1 MNIENNIDSKT
12 ENQAESAPSQAKA
25 TPSSLANG
33 KPFSDFKLPPELL
46 EGLISA
52 GYQNCT
58 PIQEKAIPLAL
69 MGRDVAGQAQTGT
82 GKTAAYL
89 IPIFTRL
96 MAQERPQKGLPSVLI
111 VAPTRELAV
120 QILKDAQTL
129 GKNLDLT
136 MVAVFGGVDYGKQA
150 NALRKGADIVV
161 GTPGR
166 LIDYAKQGIFKT
178 SAIRYLVVDEADRLF
193 DMGFV
198 ADLRWI
204 LRRLPKYDQ
213 RQSMLFSATLG
224 YRVLE
229 LTYEFMNLPE
239 KVSVEKDVVLAEQA
253 EQELYHCS
261 RGEKLNLLLGIL
273 KREEWS
279 RVLIFV
285 NTRYGADRVAF
296 KLLHNGFP
304 AEGISG
310 LLNQRK
316 RLKLLDKFKSGELKI
331 LVATNV
337 AARGLHIDDVSHVI
351 NYDVPADPEDYVHR
365 VGRTARAGAAGKA
378 ITLCCDQYATHLP
391 YVEDLLGDK
400 VPVAWADDDL
410 FVPDE
415 APHYR
420 APRRKEPDK
429 ASGRPRRG
437 SGTRPGKRSGAKKS
451 GSKRGGRPG
460 QAKRSAAPEGAA
472 PKKAKRGPAAE
483 KASGQEASG
492 AASAP
497 KRRRRRR
504 RRKKPSGSPAGS
516 APNSGADK

>member
-1 MNIENNIDSKT
+1 MNNNTKSDT
-12 ENQAESAPSQAKA
+12 ETDTAQIPA
-25 TPSSLANG
+25 TPPPSSLAAG
-33 KPFSDFKLPPELL
+33 RSFGQFDLPPELL
-46 EGLISA
+46 EGLLEA
-52 GYQNCT
+52 GYERCT

-69 MGRDVAGQAQTGT
+69 EGRDVAGQAQTGT

-89 IPIFTRL
+89 IPIFAR
-96 MAQERPQKGLPSVLI
+96 MMREERPKGGLPSVLI

-129 GKNLDLT
+129 GKHLDLT

-150 NALRKGADIVV
+150 QALRQGADLVV

-166 LIDYAKQGIFKT
+166 LIDYAKQGVFKT

-204 LRRLPKYDQ
+204 LRRLPKYDR

-229 LTYEFMNLPE
+229 LTYEFMNLPQ
-239 KVSVEKDVVLAEQA
+239 KVSVEKDIVLAEQA

-261 RGEKLNLLLGIL
+261 HGEKLNLLLGIL

-285 NTRYGADRVAF
+285 NTRYGADWVAY

-310 LLNQRK
+310 QLNQRK
-316 RLKLLDKFKSGELKI
+316 RLRLLERFKEGELKI

-337 AARGLHIDDVSHVI
+337 AARGLHIDNVSHVI

-378 ITLCCDQYATHLP
+378 ITLCCDHYATHLP
-391 YVEDLLGDK
+391 YVEELLGDK
-400 VPVAWADDDL
+400 VPVAWAGEEL

-415 APHYR
+415 APDYR
-420 APRRKEPDK
+420 PLRRRDPVKG
-429 ASGRPRRG
+429 SGRPRQAR
-437 SGTRPGKRSGAKKS
+437 SGKGPARRGKRPIKP
-451 GSKRGGRPG
+451 KRAAEGDGGG
-460 QAKRSAAPEGAA
+460 A
-472 PKKAKRGPAAE
+472 PKTKPRPKAEKGGNQPAAE
-483 KASGQEASG
+483 GTP
-492 AASAP
+492 AP

-504 RRKKPSGSPAGS
+504 RKKPANRSGGGGNAPAPQGGS
-516 APNSGADK
+516 QS